1 MSSPV
6 YVANCIFCRI
16 AHRKAPSTS
25 VYETKYSYAFLDISP
40 LSEGHTLVV
49 PKTHAEFLHELSD
62 EYLADLLP
70 VAKKIAVGT
79 KAEHYNILQNNGKEA
94 HQAVGHVHIHVI
106 PKPNQEEGLGI
117 KWPAKEVSPDQLAPI
132 AQRIIEEIEKN
143 SEGSSEKI

>member
-40 LSEGHTLVV
+40 LSEGHTVRSD
-49 PKTHAEFLHELSD
+49 KSRAHAEFLHELSD

-94 HQAVGHVHIHVI
+94 HQI